1 MPYIGF
7 RCTFSFFRSFF
18 RFFVRSYAFLGLV
31 LATLVVA
38 VGTKAANA
46 EPLVLLKQNSKPKY
60 FVDNSGLC
68 GEIYQRLVTKLGE
81 RGVDATVDSDLYPIK
96 RILRK
101 LELGQAHVFCGA
113 GRNAKRE
120 AVYVYSALP
129 VYEVANVIAAHDEEA
144 FAPDGFPA
152 LISEGSLVGA
162 LFGTS
167 SSTWLMSHEGV
178 RVNDNFHSVEE
189 GLEALASKRIQFFYY
204 HDLGL
209 NYLTENL
216 NLPLKVVP
224 TRFRSTPQW
233 LLYSPHTPTK
243 LIQEMDDAIA
253 ELTAS
258 GELQQIQKRY
268 LIQ

>member
-7 RCTFSFFRSFF
+7 RRTFSFFLS
-18 RFFVRSYAFLGLV
+18 SAFIGLLLITV
-31 LATLVVA
+31 IVA
-38 VGTKAANA
+38 IGVKAAKA

-60 FVDNSGLC
+60 FVDSSGLC
-68 GEIYQRLVTKLGE
+68 GEIYQRLAARLE
-81 RGVDATVDSDLYPIK
+81 DRGIDSTVDADLYPIK

-120 AVYVYSALP
+120 AVYVYSSLP
-129 VYEVANVIAAHDEEA
+129 VYEVANVIAAHEDEA
-144 FAPDGFPA
+144 FVPQGFPE
-152 LISEGSLVGA
+152 LIAEGSLTGA

-189 GLEALASKRIQFFYY
+189 GLEALANKRIQFFYY

-233 LLYSPHTPTK
+233 LLYSPHTPEK
-243 LIQEMDDAIA
+243 IIQVLDEVVA
-253 ELTAS
+253 ELTDT